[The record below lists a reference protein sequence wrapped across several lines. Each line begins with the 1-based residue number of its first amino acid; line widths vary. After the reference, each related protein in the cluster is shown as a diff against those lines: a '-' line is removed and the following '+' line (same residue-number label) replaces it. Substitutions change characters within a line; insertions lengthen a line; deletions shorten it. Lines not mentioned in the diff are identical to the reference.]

1 MFSANHTMTRR
12 TAAIGLALLL
22 PLAVRAKDWPQF
34 RGPNRDGVWNETG
47 ILRTFPAEGLKIRWR
62 VPVGPG
68 WSSPVVV
75 RGRVFLTDARY
86 EKPRAWERLQCFD
99 ETTGKRLWIFSREAN
114 PPYPDWMFIPE
125 HGGGPA
131 TTPIFLLGRS
141 GQTYCLNAR
150 NGKVIWENHLER
162 NYEIPE
168 LSCRASPLIEGD
180 LLILVTGAKPG
191 ACVLALDKKT
201 GKEVW
206 KALDEIASNSSPLV
220 IVAGGQ
226 RQLIVWTDNAVT
238 SLNPVTGEVYWREAM
253 TTSNNDAIP
262 TPVVQGNRLLIGGLM
277 LELDV
282 HRPAASVL
290 WPESRA
296 AAKRILSNTSTAI
309 LRGDYVYSARSSGA
323 LVCLEAGTGREVW
336 QTTNLTDLVFGA
348 SIHITPNGD
357 AAFLFTNQGNLISAE
372 LTPEGFREISRT
384 HLLEP
389 TSELGSHKLAWVPPA
404 FANRH
409 IFARNDLELVCAS
422 LAAKP

>member
-1 MFSANHTMTRR
+1 MCEFRR
-12 TAAIGLALLL
+12 GIQRLVTCHSGIWLIASLGLALLL
-22 PLAVRAKDWPQF
+22 PPAARASDWPQF
-34 RGPNRDGVWNETG
+34 RGPNRDGVWNETN
-47 ILRTFPAEGLKIRWR
+47 ILRTFPAGGLKIRWR
-62 VPVGPG
+62 VPVGPS

-114 PPYPDWMFIPE
+114 PPYPDWVFIPE

-131 TTPIFLLGRS
+131 TTPIVEAGKVFLLGRS

-150 NGKVIWENHLER
+150 NGKVIWENHLEK

-226 RQLIVWTDNAVT
+226 RQLIVWTDNSVT
-238 SLNPVTGEVYWREAM
+238 SLNPATGEVYWR
-253 TTSNNDAIP
+253 
-262 TPVVQGNRLLIGGLM
+262 
-277 LELDV
+277 
-282 HRPAASVL
+282 
-290 WPESRA
+290 
-296 AAKRILSNTSTAI
+296 KR
-309 LRGDYVYSARSSGA
+309 
-323 LVCLEAGTGREVW
+323 
-336 QTTNLTDLVFGA
+336 
-348 SIHITPNGD
+348 
-357 AAFLFTNQGNLISAE
+357 
-372 LTPEGFREISRT
+372 
-384 HLLEP
+384 
-389 TSELGSHKLAWVPPA
+389 
-404 FANRH
+404 
-409 IFARNDLELVCAS
+409 
-422 LAAKP
+422 